1 MYEINIADKK
11 MLREMV
17 QGSMEK
23 GGLDQS
29 EIMSDLS
36 EEMELRWEYQHPG
49 QDSLEQDIRIKAEKE
64 LYSLV
69 MSPEKPTPLLD
80 QLTDLKML
88 RRRESNDP
96 DTMKEF
102 IKTYGPN
109 AGLEAGAETDPA
121 EA

>member
-17 QGSMEK
+17 QEAINLRGDSQRYM
-23 GGLDQS
+23 
-29 EIMSDLS
+29 MSDLT
-36 EEMELRWEYQHPG
+36 EEMELRYERLTGRQTEDL
-49 QDSLEQDIRIKAEKE
+49 QIRIQAEKE

-69 MSPEKPTPLLD
+69 ESPKTPTPLLD
-80 QLTDLKML
+80 QLTDLTML
-88 RRRESNDP
+88 RQRITHNPHALE
-96 DTMKEF
+96 EF